1 MVTETDHM
9 FMAPPPNDATERRP
23 VGFKFYYMTAMDA
36 KLKPVVTKFLAPGI
50 DPSTVDQA
58 SRATLRPVAS
68 TKHCPRF
75 SVTGRVLDAH
85 DIAAQVLEMWGY
97 NIAARNMGIRH
108 LDWQDLQVSQLQH
121 TFVECGRRRRRE
133 HSHVWRPV
141 PPTLCRDERSKGL
154 GISSECA
161 HIAHAHSARDAEG
174 GPLFQVEGD
183 TEEGSLNDRAQMT
196 DRMLP
201 HLAVFPGSLGEANT
215 SFVAELAGSGP
226 WRWGSSGPFA
236 FLRGGILL
244 TPWGVGLWGVQ
255 RSTPD
260 GSTELAR
267 PNQVFADFAGSFH
280 TLSWFSRECLRLTS
294 TRKADGD
301 KVFCPLRSPDM
312 WTAAKL
318 NAIMLSGCRLEWNLR
333 KIRT

>member
-1 MVTETDHM
+1 MS
-9 FMAPPPNDATERRP
+9 A
-23 VGFKFYYMTAMDA
+23 
-36 KLKPVVTKFLAPGI
+36 LAPA
-50 DPSTVDQA
+50 PLYRPFATYLLPLHPLRPLASAVPCTS
-58 SRATLRPVAS
+58 SRAGSCTSHLPIRKIWVRSEGGAAS
-68 TKHCPRF
+68 LPPHPSPAPIHPSLPCLYSLPPLPCSLLSFPSYSLLPSLPPSLTREGGRF
-75 SVTGRVLDAH
+75 
-85 DIAAQVLEMWGY
+85 LEERCS
-97 NIAARNMGIRH
+97 A
-108 LDWQDLQVSQLQH
+108 SQ
-121 TFVECGRRRRRE
+121 VECGRRRRRE

-141 PPTLCRDERSKGL
+141 PPPLCRDEWSKGL

-201 HLAVFPGSLGEANT
+201 HLAVVPGSLGEANT

-301 KVFCPLRSPDM
+301 KVLCPLSSPICGQRKSSMRSCFLVAG
-312 WTAAKL
+312 W
-318 NAIMLSGCRLEWNLR
+318 SG
-333 KIRT
+333 T